1 MIRNL
6 RLTIIEYKQDKV
18 EEQKEIDQILD
29 KISKAGYDSLSSR
42 EKELLFKM
50 SNKK

>member
-1 MIRNL
+1 VDR
-6 RLTIIEYKQDKV
+6 
-18 EEQKEIDQILD
+18 ILE

-50 SNKK
+50 SDKK